1 MCVHECKSLRTSPR
15 RVMDCRTSSLSLVT
29 VSMACLLS
37 VGLHKPDSWNFSTE
51 KELKAMCKSAA
62 SSPSLHFNEKINS
75 ELGTCG
81 CDYMCQALEAW
92 RFLACE
98 VHPHRS
104 PLSARRTEVSLNH
117 SLEGGDESLLTETKP
132 CQERSGKG
140 PWKK

>member
-1 MCVHECKSLRTSPR
+1 MCVHECKSLRTNPR

-29 VSMACLLS
+29 VSTACLLS
-37 VGLHKPDSWNFSTE
+37 VGLHKP
-51 KELKAMCKSAA
+51 
-62 SSPSLHFNEKINS
+62 SPSLHFNEKINS

-92 RFLACE
+92 RLLACE

-117 SLEGGDESLLTETKP
+117 SWRGVMSLFSQKP
-132 CQERSGKG
+132 NLVKSGQEKG
-140 PWKK
+140 PGRNNISTAVSRLKEI